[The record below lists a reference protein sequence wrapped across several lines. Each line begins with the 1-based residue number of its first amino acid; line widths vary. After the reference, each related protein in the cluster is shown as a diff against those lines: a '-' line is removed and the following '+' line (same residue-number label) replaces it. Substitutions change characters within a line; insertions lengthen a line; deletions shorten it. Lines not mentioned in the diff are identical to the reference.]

1 MFNKRESSDFTYS
14 YEADP
19 TRGDWGASP
28 DERAAAAAGADAAP
42 ESAHPAPEASEPASA
57 AAQPEEPV
65 AAAADADAAGESE
78 PIDVDAE
85 VVDDS
90 GNPFFS
96 SDPKKA
102 KGAKQ
107 MAAGAAVAAVG
118 VPMLIL
124 PGPGVAAIA
133 GGAALMG
140 AGYKNMTGKDVID
153 EETKSDPSYQEG
165 EEWGRQWGQRMK
177 DYAEDELAPAA
188 KVIAAEAAEAAS
200 AAGKGV
206 AAVASTGAEVA
217 GKGFRAVVGDEAAD
231 KTEDFID
238 EKLAPI
244 GRSAADLGRGV
255 FDAVKP
261 FASKAAKKGGE
272 LAASAGEKLAESARD
287 MLK

>member
-14 YEADP
+14 FEADP

-28 DERAAAAAGADAAP
+28 DERVAAAAADAAG
-42 ESAHPAPEASEPASA
+42 ESARPAPEASEPASA

-65 AAAADADAAGESE
+65 AAAVDADAACESE

-96 SDPKKA
+96 ADPKKA

-206 AAVASTGAEVA
+206 ATVASTGADVA
-217 GKGFRAVVGDEAAD
+217 VKGFRAVVGDEAAD

-244 GRSAADLGRGV
+244 GRSAAELGRGI

>member
-28 DERAAAAAGADAAP
+28 DERAAAAADADAAP

-65 AAAADADAAGESE
+65 AAAADAAGESE

-90 GNPFFS
+90 ANPFFS
-96 SDPKKA
+96 ADPKKA

-118 VPMLIL
+118 VPLLIL

-177 DYAEDELAPAA
+177 EYAEDELAPAA

-206 AAVASTGAEVA
+206 AAVASNSAEVA

-244 GRSAADLGRGV
+244 GRSAAELGRGV